1 MICQQSILLLFMKN
15 LKIYLYILA
24 KKSTRCS
31 IKINTTP
38 SRRND
43 EEFLSERIQRK
54 VAKRSDGRSEIMSG

>member
-1 MICQQSILLLFMKN
+1 MICQQSIPLLFMKN
-15 LKIYLYILA
+15 LKIYLYILT

-54 VAKRSDGRSEIMSG
+54 EAKRSDGRSEIRSG